1 MKSTILYLTMITVL
15 SIGITAPIFAQST
28 TLDLTTPVGDK
39 ISGGDKKGS
48 LDLNIKNDTV
58 VATAQMTEPVA
69 EGQVYEGWFEDKG
82 DASGYSLSLGK
93 FDENGTLSI
102 NQTMV
107 NPYTYSVFFVT
118 AEPEKDPDPNPS
130 SVVVGTELS
139 PPFGQ

>member
-1 MKSTILYLTMITVL
+1 MLTVL

-39 ISGGDKKGS
+39 ISGGEKKGT
-48 LDLNIKNDTV
+48 LDLNVKNDTV
-58 VATAQMTEPVA
+58 IATAQMTKPVA

-93 FDENGTLSI
+93 FDGNGTLSI

-118 AEPEKDPDPNPS
+118 AEPENDPDPNPS
-130 SVVVGTELS
+130 SIVVGAELS

>member
-1 MKSTILYLTMITVL
+1 MNYVLLYLTLTTVL

-48 LDLNIKNDTV
+48 LDLNVKNDTV

-93 FDENGTLSI
+93 FDGNGTLAI

-130 SVVVGTELS
+130 SVVVGTELPS
-139 PPFGQ
+139 PFGQ